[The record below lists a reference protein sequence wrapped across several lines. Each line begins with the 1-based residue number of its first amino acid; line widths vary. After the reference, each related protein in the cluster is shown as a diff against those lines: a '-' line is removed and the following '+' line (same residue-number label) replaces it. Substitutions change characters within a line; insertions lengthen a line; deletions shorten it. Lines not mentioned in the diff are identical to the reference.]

1 MIRPTATSL
10 SRPGQGLSRHKFVRA
25 VRSFL
30 SPFELADLGQ
40 GLLRFRRL
48 ADRVANNKGWA
59 AANAT
64 WLNQSLSQW
73 TASNVRTEAGRGYIT
88 NLFRQAFGVS
98 ANDTPLFNGLAKA
111 NAGVDLESSSPSTV
125 ALSSSA
131 LRAGLLRLP
140 ATSLS
145 LSVTI
150 LNSPARSDPF
160 IVTTTALPS
169 PLLMARSIRDV
180 ASSSPCRR
188 GYLRT

>member
-1 MIRPTATSL
+1 ANGQPRMFVPRPVVATSRTSSVKPSVCLPMTLLSSTVWLRPT
-10 SRPGQGLSRHKFVRA
+10 PV
-25 VRSFL
+25 
-30 SPFELADLGQ
+30 
-40 GLLRFRRL
+40 
-48 ADRVANNKGWA
+48 W
-59 AANAT
+59 T
-64 WLNQSLSQW
+64 WN
-73 TASNVRTEAGRGYIT
+73 
-88 NLFRQAFGVS
+88 
-98 ANDTPLFNGLAKA
+98 P
-111 NAGVDLESSSPSTV
+111 SSPSTV

>member
-1 MIRPTATSL
+1 M
-10 SRPGQGLSRHKFVRA
+10 
-25 VRSFL
+25 
-30 SPFELADLGQ
+30 
-40 GLLRFRRL
+40 
-48 ADRVANNKGWA
+48 
-59 AANAT
+59 
-64 WLNQSLSQW
+64 SQW

-111 NAGVDLESSSPSTV
+111 NAGVDLESLVAVNGGLKQQRVKGGVAQVTRNLAEPLGDDLKLSSPV
-125 ALSSSA
+125 
-131 LRAGLLRLP
+131 R
-140 ATSLS
+140 
-145 LSVTI
+145 SV
-150 LNSPARSDPF
+150 